1 MVKYRYLAPVVNR
14 KHKSAHRHQRHKTDC
29 LYRNRFAAR
38 VGAGDNYRVKIR
50 AETDIDRHNFAF
62 VDQRVSCT
70 PKLDYA
76 LVVQLR
82 NARSHRIGQLSLCK
96 NEVQFDRTFIAALDR
111 ICKAA
116 DIRRK
121 LGKNSVDLVL
131 LLVFEELYL
140 VIRLN
145 NRHRLNENRC
155 AARRGVMH
163 KTRHFS
169 PVFIPDRDNI
179 SAVSHGYNI
188 ILKIF

>member
-1 MVKYRYLAPVVNR
+1 MVKYGYPAPVING
-14 KHKSAHRHQRHKTDC
+14 KHKSAHRHQRHKTDR

-50 AETDIDRHNFAF
+50 AETDIDRHDLVF
-62 VDQRVSCT
+62 VYQRVSCT

-76 LVVQLR
+76 LVIQLR
-82 NARSHRIGQLSLCK
+82 NACPHRIGKLSLCK
-96 NEVQFDRTFIAALDR
+96 NEVQLDRTFIAAFDR
-111 ICKAA
+111 ICEAA

-121 LGKNSVDLVL
+121 LGKNPVDLVL

-145 NRHRLNENRC
+145 DRHRLDKNRC